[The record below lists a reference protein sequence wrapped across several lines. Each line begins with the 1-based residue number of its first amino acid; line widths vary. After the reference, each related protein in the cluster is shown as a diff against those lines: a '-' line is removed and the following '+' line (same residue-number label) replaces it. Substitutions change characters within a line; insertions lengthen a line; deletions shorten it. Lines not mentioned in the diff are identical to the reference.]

1 MPTDPRSF
9 YGYAHT
15 EILHRDY
22 IKSKEKLTGIL
33 RSMTSK
39 ELDEKLEQ
47 LFTLQLATRDAAF
60 DLLPNPP
67 SAAERNAFDLANPI
81 VDTSCPL
88 QLWRNIVFLI
98 TTKTTGSKR
107 LDQDNAIQT
116 FATLRQRTN
125 ESISDF
131 AQRVKAA
138 VDTYILLKITAPTD
152 ENQATRFVQGLD
164 PARYSTMQT
173 HFMNE
178 LNNGRDIYP
187 TDLTSAVCKANRW
200 LVPSARGPQDVA
212 QHTAFSLLKSKQGDK
227 KDKKT
232 HDRKASTKGAPA
244 DKAEK
249 TDKSAKC
256 AYCGKAGHNILVCF
270 KLIADQAAAKSDGTH
285 NKKIAAAISTR
296 VTEDMEEETGFTCYP
311 AITRTL
317 IPVKQ
322 LEIILKN
329 PTISTSNLNV
339 FTAGSQSNLS
349 PTDVILDTGA
359 NCSIVHNSQLLSN
372 MSTCNPVT
380 FDGLSGSINI
390 T

>member
-1 MPTDPRSF
+1 
-9 YGYAHT
+9 
-15 EILHRDY
+15 
-22 IKSKEKLTGIL
+22 
-33 RSMTSK
+33 MTSK

-67 SAAERNAFDLANPI
+67 SAAGRNAFDFANPI
-81 VDTSCPL
+81 LDTSCPL

-98 TTKTTGSKR
+98 TTKTKR

-131 AQRVKAA
+131 AQRVKAS

-164 PARYSTMQT
+164 PAKYSTMQT

-178 LNNGRDIYP
+178 LNNGRDICP

-227 KDKKT
+227 KNKKA

-256 AYCGKAGHNILVCF
+256 AYCGKAGHNILVCV

-285 NKKIAAAISTR
+285 NKKIAEPISTR

-317 IPVKQ
+317 IPVKH
-322 LEIILKN
+322 LEVILKN
-329 PTISTSNLNV
+329 PTISTSNLIIIGCCARCYSWRLCPKLRQLV
-339 FTAGSQSNLS
+339 
-349 PTDVILDTGA
+349 TGWID
-359 NCSIVHNSQLLSN
+359 CSIVHNSQLLSN

-380 FDGLSGSINI
+380 FDGLSG
-390 T
+390 